1 MVEGKRMTSLAC
13 VTVLNM
19 QYYIY
24 IFFLSQAEKHML

>member
-1 MVEGKRMTSLAC
+1 MSIIMVEGKRMTSLAC

-24 IFFLSQAEKHML
+24 IFFF